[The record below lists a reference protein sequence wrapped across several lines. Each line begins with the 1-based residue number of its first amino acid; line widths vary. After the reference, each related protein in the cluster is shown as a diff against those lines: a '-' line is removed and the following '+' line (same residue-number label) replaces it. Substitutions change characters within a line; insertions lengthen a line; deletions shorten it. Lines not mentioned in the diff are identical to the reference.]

1 MGKLAVYRY
10 FALMF
15 LIISIVV
22 MVFTFAGLF
31 GGDVDP
37 VGNTAMAMLVYIL
50 PVLIVLNVLLTIYWL
65 IRRRWKY
72 IAIPIVPIIC
82 CIPYMGTLF
91 QLRSQPS
98 EADVDAQN
106 GIKIAT
112 YNVLSF
118 GRETSGFK
126 AEDILAEMKRQK
138 VDIFCIQE
146 YEDVSGDKK
155 NSNKYKEYF
164 PYMVMGQ
171 KDMVIYSRYPIKES
185 KNLSFG
191 DMEMA
196 EGLTKTTNNSAMWAN
211 IDVKGKVIKVIN
223 AHLETTGFNRTL
235 HQAGKMIKQGRKMEN
250 NRLVEAIYGNYTHG
264 MTIRAGQA
272 RLVANEVAMSDVP
285 CIVCGDFNDVPYS
298 YTYNTMLGNL
308 VDGFKECGSGFMYTF
323 REPKKP
329 FRIDYI
335 FHDESMEGITYY
347 TKEITYSDH
356 LPVFMKL
363 SLNGNK

>member
-15 LIISIVV
+15 LIISIIV

-191 DMEMA
+191 DMEIA

-356 LPVFMKL
+356 LPVFMKIAL
-363 SLNGNK
+363 

>member
-72 IAIPIVPIIC
+72 IAIPIVPILC

-272 RLVANEVAMSDVP
+272 RLVANEIATSKVP

-356 LPVFMKL
+356 LPVFMKIAL
-363 SLNGNK
+363 

>member
-15 LIISIVV
+15 LIISIIV

-50 PVLIVLNVLLTIYWL
+50 PVLIVLNVLLLIYWL
-65 IRRRWKY
+65 VRRKWWY
-72 IAIPIVPIIC
+72 TAIPIVPILC

-91 QLRSQPS
+91 QLRG
-98 EADVDAQN
+98 EVKDADAQK
-106 GIKIAT
+106 GVTIAT

-191 DMEMA
+191 DMEIA

-235 HQAGKMIKQGRKMEN
+235 HQAGKMIKQGRKMES

-356 LPVFMKL
+356 LPVFMKIAL
-363 SLNGNK
+363 

>member
-15 LIISIVV
+15 LIISIIV

-50 PVLIVLNVLLTIYWL
+50 PVLIVLNVLLLIYWL
-65 IRRRWKY
+65 VRRKWWY
-72 IAIPIVPIIC
+72 TAIPIVPILC

-91 QLRSQPS
+91 QLRG
-98 EADVDAQN
+98 EVKDADAQK
-106 GIKIAT
+106 GVTIAT

-191 DMEMA
+191 DMEIA

-356 LPVFMKL
+356 LPVFMKIAL
-363 SLNGNK
+363 

>member
-15 LIISIVV
+15 LIISIIV

-50 PVLIVLNVLLTIYWL
+50 PVLIVLNVLLLIYWL
-65 IRRRWKY
+65 VRRKWWY
-72 IAIPIVPIIC
+72 TAIPIVPILC

-91 QLRSQPS
+91 QLRG
-98 EADVDAQN
+98 EVKDADAQK
-106 GIKIAT
+106 GVTIAT

-138 VDIFCIQE
+138 VDVLCIQE
-146 YEDVSGDKK
+146 YEDASGDKK
-155 NSNKYKEYF
+155 NSDSYKVYF
-164 PYMVMGQ
+164 PYMATGE

-191 DMEMA
+191 DMEIA

-356 LPVFMKL
+356 LPVFMKIAL
-363 SLNGNK
+363 